1 MEKGNN
7 LRIYCS
13 TTAFE
18 KIRRQIVRSIQENTN
33 LEHIENEDK
42 KGKCIVK
49 FLELKTN
56 IHGTAGNIHNKYIQN
71 QKQLLNKWATSTKIY
86 SGDTTMDT
94 VMGTGKQNCNRY
106 VQLTVRKDA

>member
-1 MEKGNN
+1 MW
-7 LRIYCS
+7 
-13 TTAFE
+13 T
-18 KIRRQIVRSIQENTN
+18 VR
-33 LEHIENEDK
+33 
-42 KGKCIVK
+42 
-49 FLELKTN
+49 
-56 IHGTAGNIHNKYIQN
+56 NIHNKHLQN